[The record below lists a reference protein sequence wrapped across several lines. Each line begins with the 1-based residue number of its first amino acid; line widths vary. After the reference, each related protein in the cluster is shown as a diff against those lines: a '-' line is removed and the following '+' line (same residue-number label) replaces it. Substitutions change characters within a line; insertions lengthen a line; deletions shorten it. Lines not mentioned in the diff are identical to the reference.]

1 MKAILFAL
9 IVSVMFVSVSA
20 QVTVDDAAKS
30 ALNVGGKMPSFTL
43 NDSLGKAVTSKD
55 LLKQGNLVVVFYRG
69 AWCPFCNKYLNTL
82 QKNMSQIKAAGG
94 HLVAI
99 SVENADRSQAVAK
112 KNDLTYTVLSDPN
125 LTVARMFKIVYQ
137 MPDDLNAK
145 YRSGGLD
152 VAKYNSMEE
161 AELPISATYIVNRKG
176 EITVR
181 PHRTRLQKTPN
192 PGRDHRRV
200 GEGEVKKNF

>member
-161 AELPISATYIVNRKG
+161 AELPISATYIVNKKG
-176 EITVR
+176 EITYAHIEPDYKKR
-181 PHRTRLQKTPN
+181 PTP
-192 PGRDHRRV
+192 D
-200 GEGEVKKNF
+200 EIIAALVKVK

>member
-176 EITVR
+176 EITYAHIEPDYKKR
-181 PHRTRLQKTPN
+181 PTP
-192 PGRDHRRV
+192 D
-200 GEGEVKKNF
+200 EIIAALVKVK